1 MSNKITWV
9 FTVFLVF
16 FGMNLSAQKAFP
28 TAEGFG
34 KKATGGRGGKVVAV
48 ANLSDDASGSTVGSF
63 RWAVKQYPNEPI
75 TVVFRV
81 SGNIKLVSE
90 LKISR
95 TAGMT
100 IAGQTAP
107 GDGISFSHH
116 KLNFGGS
123 ANFII
128 RNIRSRPGVKDVNG
142 NNIYVNAIG
151 AENCRNFIIDH
162 CSFGWSGEENMNTFD
177 DHFHTVQWC
186 IVHEGLYNAGHQKG
200 ARGYGCQWG
209 GSEATYHHNLLAN
222 NNSRS
227 CRFNGARG
235 NNIEQDLVVF
245 IEYINNVNY
254 NWGGSGSIYGGENT
268 GENTRFF
275 GHACN
280 MVNNY
285 YKPGPVTSADGYY
298 FVMPSYARSGV
309 ESWAASHGAS
319 QWYLSGNVM
328 EASEKVSAASAD
340 KVTLNNWEG
349 VNMSDAGSHFSK
361 DSMRVDTLIVPNQ
374 VRPTKYQFNY
384 FDYAF
389 QNYESA
395 NAAYQSVLSKAGALP
410 HDACD
415 LRILNAVKNGLGDA
429 GATLGKGIIDNPSE
443 VGGYPIY
450 STEYELVVD
459 NDNDGMDDAWET
471 ANQLNPGDPSDR
483 NETTKEGYTALEVYL
498 NSLMGENIEHDFGT
512 ASEKVGYKPFSI
524 KGNISG
530 EVINLFPDQDLS
542 GAYIYSVKGIK
553 VMAVNL
559 EKTNT
564 ISVSSL
570 PSGQY
575 LLLAYTHSGKTGTMK
590 FLKR

>member
-1 MSNKITWV
+1 MSNKITWI
-9 FTVFLVF
+9 FTAFLIC

-48 ANLSDDASGSTVGSF
+48 TNLLDDVSGSTVGSF
-63 RWAVKQYPNEPI
+63 RWAVKQYPNEPL

-81 SGNIKLVSE
+81 SGNIRLVSE
-90 LKISR
+90 LKIAR

-128 RNIRSRPGVKDVNG
+128 RNIRSRPGVKDVSG

-186 IVHEGLYNAGHQKG
+186 MIHEGLYNAGHPKG
-200 ARGYGCQWG
+200 DRGYGCQWG

-268 GENTRFF
+268 GENTKFF

-280 MVNNY
+280 MINNY

-298 FVMPSYARSGV
+298 FVMPSYARDGV
-309 ESWAASHGAS
+309 ETWAEKHGAS

-328 EASEKVSAASAD
+328 EASGKVSAANAN
-340 KVTLNNWEG
+340 KVSLTNWDG
-349 VNMSDAGSHFSK
+349 VNMNDIGSHFTK

-374 VRPTKYQFNY
+374 PRPTKYQFNY
-384 FDYAF
+384 PDYAYT
-389 QNYESA
+389 NYEPASV
-395 NAAYQSVLSKAGALP
+395 AYQSVLAKVGALP

-429 GATLGKGIIDNPSE
+429 GSTLGKGIIDNPSE
-443 VGGYPIY
+443 VGGYPVY
-450 STEYELVVD
+450 STTYPVVVD
-459 NDNDGMDDAWET
+459 MDNDGMDDAWET
-471 ANQLNPGDPSDR
+471 ANKLNPGDPADR
-483 NETTKEGYTALEVYL
+483 NKTTKEGYTALEVYL
-498 NSLMGENIEHDFGT
+498 NSLMGESIEHDFETGV
-512 ASEKVGYKPFSI
+512 ERLGFKPFSI
-524 KGNISG
+524 KGN
-530 EVINLFPDQDLS
+530 LS
-542 GAYIYSVKGIK
+542 GGTITLFVGQTLSRACIFNVQGIK
-553 VMAVNL
+553 VMSVTPDG
-559 EKTNT
+559 TNT
-564 ISVSSL
+564 ILVSSL
-570 PSGQY
+570 PAGQY
-575 LLLAYTHSGKTGTMK
+575 LLIAYTQKGETGTLK
-590 FLKR
+590 FIKK